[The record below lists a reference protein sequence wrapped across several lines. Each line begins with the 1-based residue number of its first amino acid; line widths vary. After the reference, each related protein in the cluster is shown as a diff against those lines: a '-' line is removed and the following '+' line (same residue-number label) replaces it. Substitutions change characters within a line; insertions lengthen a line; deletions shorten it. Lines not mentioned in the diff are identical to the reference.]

1 MELTG
6 LETTII
12 GIDCATQPNKV
23 GLARGTFSAGGVV
36 VHEVRKGSMALTP
49 AAIADSWITAAPG
62 PVLLA
67 LDAPLGWPVQLNEA
81 LRSHYAGNPID
92 EPASHLFHRFTD
104 AFIRCHIGLIPL
116 EVGANLIARTA
127 HAALGLLQELRRTTG
142 HRIPLAW
149 SPQHGSDVEAIEVY
163 PAATRMAH
171 GLTDKPS
178 DWESLGALVEHIPI
192 VLEHESWPPF
202 WVDGR
207 DAVLCVLAAH
217 DFLCGQA
224 FSPTD
229 LKLAEREGWI
239 WVKTPAKSRCKDAA
253 EERLQARAVVAA
265 AAAERCGSGAS
276 G

>member
-6 LETTII
+6 LETTVI
-12 GIDCATQPNKV
+12 GIDCATQPGKV
-23 GLARGTFSAGGVV
+23 GLARGTFGAGGVV
-36 VHEVRKGSMALTP
+36 VHEVRKGNVALPP
-49 AAIADSWITAAPG
+49 AEIACRWITTSPG

-67 LDAPLGWPVQLNEA
+67 LDAPLGWPVHLGEA

-92 EPASHLFHRFTD
+92 EPASHLFHRYTD
-104 AFIRCHIGLIPL
+104 AFVSCHVGKHPL

-127 HAALGLLQELRRTTG
+127 HAALRLLQELRRKTG
-142 HRIPLAW
+142 YRIPLAW
-149 SPQHGSDVEAIEVY
+149 GPQPVSDVEAIEVY
-163 PAATRMAH
+163 PAATRTAH

-178 DWESLGALVEHIPI
+178 DWESLGALLEHIPI

-202 WVDGR
+202 FVDGR

-239 WVKTPAKSRCKDAA
+239 WVKAPAKSQCKDEA
-253 EERLQARAVVAA
+253 EERLKARAVVAA
-265 AAAERCGSGAS
+265 AAAERCDSVAS